1 MSPIRVIYFG
11 SPAFAVPSLVALLD
25 SPDVE
30 VAAVVT
36 QPDKRRGRGGK
47 SMPSA
52 VKAAALERGIRVLTP
67 LSMRDPAFVDELRS
81 YAPDFLVVV
90 AYGKVLPRNVLDVPS
105 VAPVNLHASLLPLY
119 RGAAPIAWA
128 IIDGQAETGL
138 TTMLMSEGLD
148 EGDMLLTEHY
158 EIGPTDTTASLSARM
173 AEHGGALLLETLA
186 RMTAGTLEPTPQQGT
201 HTYAR
206 MFTKDDGALDWA
218 RPAVE
223 LARLVRGL
231 YPWPAAFCTLRG
243 VRLKVLR
250 AEPVEGESGTPG
262 TVVSVGRD
270 YFDVGTGQGLLRV
283 LEVQPEGK
291 RSMPVEAFL
300 SGHGLHAGDEVG
312 S

>member
-1 MSPIRVIYFG
+1 
-11 SPAFAVPSLVALLD
+11 VPSLVALTA
-25 SPDVE
+25 SPDLE

-36 QPDKRRGRGGK
+36 QPDKRRGRGGR
-47 SMPSA
+47 SVPSA
-52 VKAAALERGIRVLTP
+52 VKAAALERGIPVLTP
-67 LSMRDPAFVDELRS
+67 VRLRDPAFVDELRS

-90 AYGKVLPRNVLDVPS
+90 AYGKVLPREVLRVPS

-128 IIDGQAETGL
+128 IIDGRAESGL

-148 EGDMLLTEHY
+148 EGDVLLTEHH

-173 AEHGGALLLETLA
+173 ADHGGALLLKTLA
-186 RMTAGTLEPTPQQGT
+186 RMTAGTLTPTPQQGA

-231 YPWPAAFCTLRG
+231 YPWPAAFCSLRG

-250 AEPVEGESGTPG
+250 AEPIEGDGSPPG
-262 TVVSVGRD
+262 TVVSVGHD
-270 YFDVGTGQGLLRV
+270 HFDVATGHGLLRV

-291 RSMPVEAFL
+291 RPMSVEAFL
-300 SGHGLHAGDEVG
+300 SGHALESGAEVG